1 MMSILCDRI
10 MKGFENMKGTFNHPP
25 PPSPNPA
32 FPVAGAK
39 KLGMNRVKWVL
50 YRKILQ
56 QGVQKCDWIR
66 FCKRTLKNKP
76 KTSKNILP
84 FVTTFNP
91 ATPNL
96 KKILMK
102 HRHLITGNNTLEQ
115 IYPKAPI
122 ATYWKEKSL
131 KDSLT
136 PLKA

>member
-1 MMSILCDRI
+1 MTVSWKVLKIW
-10 MKGFENMKGTFNHPP
+10 KGLPTTPP
-25 PPSPNPA
+25 PPPPTPPSQSQEQKSSVWIGLN
-32 FPVAGAK
+32 GC
-39 KLGMNRVKWVL
+39 
-50 YRKILQ
+50 YTEKILQ

-102 HRHLITGNNTLEQ
+102 HRHLITGNNTLAQ

-136 PLKA
+136 PLKAWLSS